1 MRELDGEVYYP
12 IKSISFLTPCGTEL
26 NDFQLTVTYP
36 LNFTLS
42 STNSP
47 IVKIKKLVPSP
58 SEETALGDQNIKNNA
73 QIFTDTLK
81 DNGNY
86 TISSVSFTGVDT
98 FNFTSIQASY
108 CHSPKGCIKSNV
120 EQKILID
127 KDDNDKTEFT
137 LQYVGRKDNTLK
149 ASSLSIRAGETVL
162 SSCDFYNDS
171 NSTAPEYNLIHC
183 SLKETDLNALK
194 GGEDRDKAI
203 SYPISFKV
211 TECGPDYITT
221 KITLDVV
228 SGNYISL
235 NRFSLVISLLIFFFI
250 L

>member
-12 IKSISFLTPCGTEL
+12 IKSISFLTPCGTEP

-47 IVKIKKLVPSP
+47 TVTITNSVELKNP
-58 SEETALGDQNIKNNA
+58 NIKNNA
-73 QIFTDTLK
+73 QIFTDALNAK
-81 DNGNY
+81 GNY
-86 TISSVSFTGVDT
+86 TISSITINGVDT

-108 CHSPKGCIKSNV
+108 CYSPKGCIKSNV

-137 LQYVGRKDNTLK
+137 LQYVGREDTLK

-162 SSCDFYNDS
+162 SSCEFYNDS

-211 TECGPDYITT
+211 TECGTDYITT

-235 NRFSLVISLLIFFFI
+235 NRFSLIISLLIFFFI